1 MQNLWAV
8 INSLQLL
15 TYMAFMHVNLTPHLY
30 IIFDML
36 LVSHFDFIPLQE
48 EIVSAMQKLVRAGK
62 IEEFSPFTANMGLF
76 EFESGLMFV
85 NLTDSWL
92 MLCIL
97 AGIYVLLWVGVKLTQ
112 TCAKS

>member
-1 MQNLWAV
+1 M
-8 INSLQLL
+8 
-15 TYMAFMHVNLTPHLY
+15 
-30 IIFDML
+30 FDML

-48 EIVSAMQKLVRAGK
+48 VIVSAMQKLVKDGK
-62 IEEFSPFTANMGLF
+62 IKEFSPFTPNMGLF

-112 TCAKS
+112 SCSKSSGIYGKLN

>member
-48 EIVSAMQKLVRAGK
+48 AIVSAMQKLVKAGK
-62 IEEFSPFTANMGLF
+62 IEEFSPFTPNMGLF
-76 EFESGLMFV
+76 EF
-85 NLTDSWL
+85 
-92 MLCIL
+92 
-97 AGIYVLLWVGVKLTQ
+97 
-112 TCAKS
+112 